1 MEEYKIFEFDDDVN
15 DKVVFIT
22 STEDLYF
29 LQDDIYNELSKTYG
43 DNFTIL
49 VDLFLRNGFSFNRFV
64 SLSYNGIEHCQS
76 FIVNPREVSE
86 GIKLKISNYLK
97 MHSNLL
103 GNSALS
109 QSTVNFIESGR

>member
-86 GIKLKISNYLK
+86 RIKLKISNYLK
-97 MHSNLL
+97 MHSDLL
-103 GNSALS
+103 SNSALT
-109 QSTVNFIESGR
+109 QSTVNFIESGQ